1 MGLWKRLMVAL
12 GFARKKR
19 FVLVLGLANSGK
31 TTLVNRLQ
39 PKKRAD
45 ETAPTVGFSVERFT
59 LFKTK
64 LTVIDMSGQQKYKQL
79 QECYYHDANAVV
91 FVVDSAGDESGIE
104 SAKNALNE
112 VLKHESLKNV
122 PLIIFANKSDLPRAR
137 SAAEIATAMNLVEDE
152 ASPTHRAWH
161 VGACCA
167 KTGEG
172 VDEGMRWV
180 LEKS

>member
-1 MGLWKRLMVAL
+1 MHCLPIQYTHTSPNTGL
-12 GFARKKR
+12 
-19 FVLVLGLANSGK
+19 
-31 TTLVNRLQ
+31 
-39 PKKRAD
+39 
-45 ETAPTVGFSVERFT
+45 T
-59 LFKTK
+59 LFVNNHRTK
-64 LTVIDMSGQQKYKQL
+64 LTVIDMSGQDKIRKFWHNYF
-79 QECYYHDANAVV
+79 ENADAVV

-152 ASPTHRAWH
+152 ASPTYRAWH

>member
-1 MGLWKRLMVAL
+1 MHCLPIQYTRTSPNTGL
-12 GFARKKR
+12 
-19 FVLVLGLANSGK
+19 
-31 TTLVNRLQ
+31 
-39 PKKRAD
+39 
-45 ETAPTVGFSVERFT
+45 T
-59 LFKTK
+59 LFVNNHRTK

-152 ASPTHRAWH
+152 ASPTYRAWH